1 MKKLLLLPLVLL
13 LLSCRNSKPAAP
25 DSPASE
31 TEPIAELPNQSPVE
45 AISVGADQT
54 KESQQPSIKQ
64 GIAGQVFWQQ
74 GNQMPSPDAPRRSS
88 KNGVQRTVYIYTLTN
103 TSKAKATGV
112 FYSNIQTKLVTQVI
126 TDANG
131 NFTVS
136 LEPGKYS
143 LFTKEEE
150 GLFANLM
157 DGEGNIYP
165 VEVQQNQVTR
175 IEFLINYNATY

>member
-13 LLSCRNSKPAAP
+13 LFSCRNSKPAP
-25 DSPASE
+25 NSPATE
-31 TEPIAELPNQSPVE
+31 TEPVAELPNQSPVE
-45 AISVGADQT
+45 AISIGADQT

-64 GIAGQVFWQQ
+64 GIIGQVFWQQ
-74 GNQMPSPDAPRRSS
+74 GNQMPSPDAPRRASS
-88 KNGVQRTVYIYTLTN
+88 KKGVQRTLYIYTLTN

-131 NFTVS
+131 NFAVS

-143 LFTKEEE
+143 LFTKEEA